1 MTEEERKTR
10 AGSEDYEIDDYLK
23 GSMPVPTE
31 DENEN
36 YQFYASIGTQDY
48 HVHDREEMETD
59 EQYLHFLM
67 DLPLDEKAKLYELWE
82 QSLNK
87 EQSQLAKAA
96 DEKVKLQTITIAGN
110 LLKWGMDPADI
121 VKVTGLTA
129 EQVEQIRQGS
139 L

>member
-1 MTEEERKTR
+1 MSDEERKTR
-10 AGSEDYEIDDYLK
+10 AGSENYEIDDYLK
-23 GSMPVPTE
+23 GSMPIPTE

-36 YQFYASIGTQDY
+36 YQFYASIGTPDY
-48 HVHDREEMETD
+48 HVHDREELETD
-59 EQYLHFLM
+59 EQYMHFLM

-82 QSLNK
+82 QSLSK
-87 EQSQLAKAA
+87 ERAHLAKAA

-110 LLKWGMDPADI
+110 LLRWGMNPADI

-129 EQVEQIRQGS
+129 EQIEQISQTN